1 MSDLTQDSNQGQE
14 GAAPVETGIPVEPTG
29 GAEAGEQTPVVTTQ
43 PEASSYDFDRVLTDE
58 EKVNLNDLFGPPKV
72 PANPTQGGTDG
83 AAQPAAAQAKV
94 EEPKAQVKDNGL
106 EQVQTAISMLAQN
119 QQTLVQAQQR
129 QAQPQE
135 AQQQALL
142 YDFKIPVETLSK
154 VYSENVEERA
164 AGLAQ
169 IMQGTAIAV
178 HRNLT
183 QIMNQYAQHE
193 IPRVIQGHMELQQ
206 AKQSIHNDFYGTY
219 PELNREE
226 LKPLVLQVAQ
236 QVLQETGLNGWSNK
250 VRDLTAQKVKSV
262 IQGVIGKTGQSA
274 AAAPRQNFMSPGSG
288 QYGAPSGY
296 TSEELEIQEL
306 LAFSKNKGL

>member
-1 MSDLTQDSNQGQE
+1 MNEQTQEINQGNE
-14 GAAPVETGIPVEPTG
+14 ATPADAGTPVDSTGDAG
-29 GAEAGEQTPVVTTQ
+29 GEASVVTTQ
-43 PEASSYDFDRVLTDE
+43 PEASTYDFDRVLTDE
-58 EKVNLNDLFGPPKV
+58 EKVNLNDLFSPPKV
-72 PANPTQGGTDG
+72 PTNPAQGGTEG
-83 AAQPAAAQAKV
+83 VAKPATDTAKAS
-94 EEPKAQVKDNGL
+94 EPTETPQVKDNGL

-119 QQTLVQAQQR
+119 QQVLTQAQQR

-183 QIMNQYAQHE
+183 QVMNQYAQYE

-262 IQGVIGKTGQSA
+262 IQGVIGKTGQPA

-306 LAFSKNKGL
+306 LAFNKSKGL